1 MIKKKANK
9 KISIKKKKVKPSPEK
24 LSRKTRSLN
33 KAKVLL
39 SSSKKMIDRILPE
52 LAQQILKRAQK
63 FNAQLKKK
71 AKSK

>member
-9 KISIKKKKVKPSPEK
+9 KISMKAKKVKLPPK
-24 LSRKTRSLN
+24 KATRKSRSLN

-71 AKSK
+71 AKTK